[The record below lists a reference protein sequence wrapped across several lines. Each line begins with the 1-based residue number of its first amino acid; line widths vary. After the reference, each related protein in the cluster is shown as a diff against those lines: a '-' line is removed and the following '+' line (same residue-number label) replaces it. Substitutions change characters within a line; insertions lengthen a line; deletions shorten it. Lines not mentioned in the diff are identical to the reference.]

1 MLCKGERRHQA
12 AVKATGTRQQ
22 QATRKMKD
30 RTRSDLANITLAPYI
45 QKATALIG
53 HRRKVG
59 GNQFRHAMATLAILI
74 DYNEIQPVLLK
85 AAVIHDL
92 IEDVPETNIDE
103 LRNID
108 ADGAAVVDLVLE
120 VTRRPDQSREQYLQ
134 RILDSGSRSAKVLKA
149 ADRISN
155 LTDLNHDIFSLDY
168 IAQRLDETRRFILPI
183 ARQASEHMER
193 EVGDLIRRRSKL
205 LE

>member
-1 MLCKGERRHQA
+1 VED
-12 AVKATGTRQQ
+12 
-22 QATRKMKD
+22 RK
-30 RTRSDLANITLAPYI
+30 RIDLAGITLAPYI

-74 DYNEIQPVLLK
+74 DYNEMDSILLK

-103 LRNID
+103 LR
-108 ADGAAVVDLVLE
+108 ALDGDGHAVVELVLE
-120 VTRRPDQSREQYLQ
+120 VSRKKQQSRDEYLQ
-134 RILDSGSRSAKVLKA
+134 GILDNGSRLAKLLKV

-155 LTDLNHDIFSLDY
+155 LTDLNNDIFSLDY
-168 IAQRLDETRRFILPI
+168 ISRRLDETAHYILPI
-183 ARQASEHMER
+183 ARQVSADMEL
-193 EVGDLIRRRSKL
+193 EVADLIQRRRQL
-205 LE
+205 LKE